1 MIHTLSQHAGLNDLV
16 FSAGMEPLRSILG
29 AGANTLLAPT
39 DLADWDPPTQARG
52 WIDKKPV
59 IDLEESPTTEVK

>member
-1 MIHTLSQHAGLNDLV
+1 
-16 FSAGMEPLRSILG
+16 MEPLRSILG